1 MAHLELALSE
11 VLTLADD
18 VPPCPRGLG
27 DWGSTVRDAEEP
39 CLLIDA
45 RTTVSAISASG
56 CAVLGFGSPA
66 EIIGRPLLAGGLR
79 LLDFTAS
86 RCDLTEQEVDK
97 IPPLLALSS
106 GRLARGLLRVC
117 RGNGAD
123 RDRTLDAISTPVL
136 RRGEVAGSLTF
147 LAEV

>member
-1 MAHLELALSE
+1 MAHLELALSD
-11 VLTLADD
+11 VLTFSDA

-39 CLLIDA
+39 CLLIDS
-45 RTTVSAISASG
+45 RTNVSAISASG
-56 CAVLGFGSPA
+56 CAALGLGSPA
-66 EIIGRPLLAGGLR
+66 QVVGRPLLAGGLR

-86 RCDLTEQEVDK
+86 RCDLTEQEIDK

-117 RGNGAD
+117 RGHGAD
-123 RDRTLDAISTPVL
+123 RDRTLDAVSTPVL
-136 RRGEVAGSLTF
+136 LHGEVAGSLTF